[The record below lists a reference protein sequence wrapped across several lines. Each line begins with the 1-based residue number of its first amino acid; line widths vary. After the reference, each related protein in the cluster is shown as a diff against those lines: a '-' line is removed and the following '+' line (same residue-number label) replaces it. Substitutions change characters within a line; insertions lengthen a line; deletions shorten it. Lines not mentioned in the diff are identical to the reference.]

1 MLKVCLLIEKTKCQ
15 LSISNL
21 GGTRQL
27 TPFNLKSYMIL
38 FGKNFSAIGL
48 SFYSFIFLWYEFITL
63 RCHAFFIHRDKL
75 FLFLFFLI
83 CVMRF
88 SGLSQ
93 IFSYESLGLE
103 EGLELSSE
111 PPAKKRKTAKYTT
124 EMAILNK
131 FLVPKN
137 HCFY

>member
-63 RCHAFFIHRDKL
+63 RCHAFFTHRDKL

-93 IFSYESLGLE
+93 IFHTSHSDLKRGLNFRPSLQ
-103 EGLELSSE
+103 
-111 PPAKKRKTAKYTT
+111 PKKERLRS
-124 EMAILNK
+124 ILQRWQ
-131 FLVPKN
+131 F
-137 HCFY
+137 

>member
-1 MLKVCLLIEKTKCQ
+1 
-15 LSISNL
+15 
-21 GGTRQL
+21 
-27 TPFNLKSYMIL
+27 MIL

-75 FLFLFFLI
+75 FLFFVLPHLCHAFF
-83 CVMRF
+83 RF
-88 SGLSQ
+88 VTD
-93 IFSYESLGLE
+93 FSYESLGLE